1 MNEIIFESKHPDSK
15 KLAVFE
21 DNGSSAW
28 LYLAS
33 SASQEVEKDAFVY
46 SPREPRLELNR
57 IGMKGGEPPILVAE
71 FASDDAVVNVT
82 DENDLS
88 IVWSDNGKSLALFHK
103 ADVLAAIYEDDDQG
117 YSKALAKRCG
127 FGKPWSEEKYK
138 AFFSDAG

>member
-1 MNEIIFESKHPDSK
+1 MTEIIFESEHPGSR

-46 SPREPRLELNR
+46 SPREPRFELNR
-57 IGMKGGEPPILVAE
+57 SGMKEGEPPILVVE
-71 FASDDAVVNVT
+71 YASDTAVLNVT

-88 IVWSDNGKSLALFHK
+88 IVWSDDGKSLALFHK
-103 ADVLAAIYEDDDQG
+103 ADVLAAIYADDDEG
-117 YSKALAKRCG
+117 YSKALSKRCG
-127 FGKPWSEEKYK
+127 FGKPWSEEKYRR
-138 AFFSDAG
+138 FFDDVG